1 MVEERDIYLILL
13 VLIEESGGGGLCMSE
28 MVNSVL
34 IVDDNRLPRMM
45 ERAMLAE
52 HFPEISVFEA
62 VSGEEAL
69 EVVRNQSI
77 DLALVDIN
85 MPGMDGLELA
95 QRIREESLVSQ
106 ICFITANIQQ
116 YVKEQA
122 AQLGARFIEK
132 PISEEKLISLLQEL
146 EAENE

>member
-1 MVEERDIYLILL
+1 
-13 VLIEESGGGGLCMSE
+13 
-28 MVNSVL
+28 
-34 IVDDNRLPRMM
+34 
-45 ERAMLAE
+45 MLAE